1 MRARADSRRTIAVLA
16 RILSD
21 QGHELLD
28 GLSGNRR
35 IDCKDLHRDRPDRYC
50 IEACHGIIRDSVV
63 ETWVRSEADRID
75 KKDRIAV
82 RRRLRCTARSDIAAG
97 ARHIL
102 DVKLLSQTIR

>member
-63 ETWVRSEADRID
+63 ETRDSSEADRIET
-75 KKDRIAV
+75 KARIAV
-82 RRRLRCTARSDIAAG
+82 RRGPSCTARCGIAAG
-97 ARHIL
+97 ARHRTV
-102 DVKLLSQTIR
+102 DTRT